1 MDLQICHCCGWSKV
15 TTYQGL
21 RIHQGRMGCTPKGV
35 RVAEPQQKYS
45 WGYVG
50 HANTQIDLKL
60 DVHTSYKIKETTEYS
75 DLSLQ
80 VCHCGWS
87 KRTTYQGLRIHQ
99 GRMGCTPKGAG
110 IPKKEQYDWKN
121 QREEMD
127 HWKHLSAK
135 KETVKKQNFPESPSM
150 YSCAN
155 AGATAIF
162 KEEYKLTAS
171 VHAQRS
177 SLQELPTLPQ
187 VSRTTREPSAP
198 PYPGNVVR
206 PKKKKIKQQTLSQM
220 EESSAVAEYWSVDCY
235 TDYATPAVKIK
246 EEPKSLIA
254 LAAPRSSFQRTSSR
268 QLQEFSTAVPSSGFQ
283 AQQSVRAPPTAP
295 PLEAAVLPMKK
306 DRREQTQATGP
317 ARKPSA
323 PPYPGNIHTQKE
335 KKIKQPASQMEES
348 SAVAEYW
355 SADFYTDY
363 ATPAVKIKEEP
374 KSPLAAPR
382 SSFQR
387 TSSCQP
393 QEFPTAVTVQQ
404 SVGAPPTAPP
414 LEAAVLPMK
423 KNRSEQTQS
432 SGFQVQQSVR
442 APPTAPPLEAAVLP
456 MKKDRRE
463 QTQATGPARKTSAPP
478 YPGNIHTQKEK
489 KIKQPASQTEDS
501 SAVAGYLRGDRSADC
516 ATTATKINKKPK
528 SSLATPQ
535 PSFQRATSS
544 QQQELSSGVQVK
556 GSVREAS
563 STLQLEAAVT
573 PKETNREHKT
583 QGTKSSRYHPP
594 SPPPVPPKKNSALFK
609 EMLESFKTELQPKIQ
624 MMEGKSCEIRPAE
637 TACRPESVPDLTNTN
652 SQTGS
657 AAADVSPKENPTL
670 LNEAAEAEGST
681 GMKVKELA
689 RRFSATTASETVIPP
704 KEKHGAHQKLSQ
716 NSAEPTKISSCADS
730 TATPI
735 IREEYKPSTS
745 AFAQRP
751 SQRANNSKSDHQLQT
766 FCTLPQVT
774 GPARKPSAPPYP
786 GNIHTQKEK
795 TMKQPTLSQME
806 DSSAVAG
813 YWSVDIYTDDA
824 TPAVKVK
831 EKPKSPLAT
840 PQPSFQRA
848 TSSQQQELSSGVQ
861 VKGSVREVPS
871 TLQLEAA
878 VTPKETNREHQTQM
892 MSLASDHPTTTHPE
906 AAEEAEEKHR
916 ENPTFPQGT
925 KSSRYHPPSPPPVPP
940 KKNSALFKEMLE
952 SFKTELQPKI
962 QMMEGKSCE
971 IRPAETACRP
981 ESVPDLTNTN
991 SQTGSAAADVS
1002 PKENPTLLNEA
1013 AEAEGS
1019 TGMKVKELARR
1030 FSATTASETVIPPK
1044 EKHGAPQKLSQV
1056 KLLTQ
1061 RFSAISAQETAG
1073 GAKEKQ
1079 REEQK
1084 RSQMLT
1090 DSTRDAT
1097 KVNSAATKATLEKG
1111 PELSCENAQF
1121 SSGLKVKDLARMFSA
1136 SATQE
1141 KAIGPKEKQ
1150 REEQKPAQR
1159 VKLLVWK
1166 LSAREGK
1173 DHHTE
1178 KDEED
1183 QKPSKI

>member
-317 ARKPSA
+317 ARKP
-323 PPYPGNIHTQKE
+323 
-335 KKIKQPASQMEES
+335 
-348 SAVAEYW
+348 
-355 SADFYTDY
+355 
-363 ATPAVKIKEEP
+363 
-374 KSPLAAPR
+374 
-382 SSFQR
+382 
-387 TSSCQP
+387 
-393 QEFPTAVTVQQ
+393 
-404 SVGAPPTAPP
+404 
-414 LEAAVLPMK
+414 
-423 KNRSEQTQS
+423 
-432 SGFQVQQSVR
+432 
-442 APPTAPPLEAAVLP
+442 
-456 MKKDRRE
+456 
-463 QTQATGPARKTSAPP
+463 SAPP

-1183 QKPSKI
+1183 QKPSKQI